1 MDSFQTCL
9 AFGPP
14 AVYLLGVAAVNL
26 RRRPTVVSGTR
37 DLALLALALTGLVA
51 VGPMEIGFPQSAAIH
66 FFGALNL
73 PGSLVWIPLF
83 TLYGLC
89 VALVLLTVRPR
100 LIVYNISADQM
111 RQLLAEAVESL
122 DAEARWA
129 GDSLFL
135 PRLGVQ
141 LHLDASR
148 PLRNIS
154 LVAAGPNQSH
164 LGWQKLHRR
173 LAASAASTRVARNG
187 WSIGFALVGLAMIV
201 CMVCLVVQNPDATI
215 AAMHEMFRV

>member
-37 DLALLALALTGLVA
+37 DLALLAFAMAGLVA
-51 VGPMEIGFPQSAAIH
+51 VGPMELGFPESAA
-66 FFGALNL
+66 LNFL
-73 PGSLVWIPLF
+73 GPLVWIPLF
-83 TLYGLC
+83 SLYGLC
-89 VALVLLTVRPR
+89 VVLAILTVRPR
-100 LIVYNISADQM
+100 LVVYNITADQL
-111 RQLLAEAVESL
+111 RQLLAEVVESL

-148 PLRNIS
+148 AMRNIS
-154 LVAAGPNQSH
+154 LVAAGPNQSF
-164 LGWQKLHRR
+164 LGWQKLQRH
-173 LAASAASTRVARNG
+173 LAASAASVRVARNG
-187 WSIGFALVGLAMIV
+187 WALGFALVALGMIGG
-201 CMVCLVVQNPDATI
+201 MIFLVAQDPDATI